1 MGFFKFGKKKVNQK
15 VEEMRQAAGRMEN
28 KDTVEGAIAL
38 MVGVS
43 FADGSCDPAEIEQ
56 LENVIRTDDA
66 FAQWQSD
73 VPAMVSKWIEKFK
86 LFKRGAIQD
95 MEKELADLKNDPTNA
110 KKVLLCGLA
119 VADNDGIGD
128 EEKAFLSNAASVLGL
143 RLDTYL

>member
-1 MGFFKFGKKKVNQK
+1 MFGKLFGKKVNKK

-56 LENVIRTDDA
+56 LENIIKTDDA

-86 LFKRGAIQD
+86 LFKRGAIMD
-95 MEKELADLKNDPTNA
+95 MEKELSDLKSDPNNA
-110 KKVLLCGLA
+110 RKVLLCGLA
-119 VADNDGIGD
+119 VADNDGLGA
-128 EEKAFLSNAASVLGL
+128 EEKAFLDKAAQVLGL
-143 RLDTYL
+143 RLDQYL